1 MITEIAFMSIVPGQ
15 EDAFL
20 AALEEAKLVI
30 ARADGFRSL
39 RIQRG
44 IERPSTFVL
53 TIEWDTLEAHTVGFR
68 QGPLFAEWRS
78 HIGPYF
84 AEAPLVEHWSPLA

>member
-39 RIQRG
+39 RVQRG

-84 AEAPLVEHWSPLA
+84 AEAPVVEHWTPLP